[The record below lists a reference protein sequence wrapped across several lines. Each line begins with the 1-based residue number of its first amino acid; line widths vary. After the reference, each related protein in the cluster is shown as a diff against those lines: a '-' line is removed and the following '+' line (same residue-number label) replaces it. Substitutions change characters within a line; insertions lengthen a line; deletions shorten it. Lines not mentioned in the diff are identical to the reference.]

1 MSLHTASKTRMIS
14 PMSYS
19 KKLMDLHSVP
29 FQDVCFPSAEMNVE
43 TRSDGSLIVT
53 SVVELKEYIPNLSV
67 VISQQAKDRPEQA
80 YLKERDLNGQ
90 WLSINYAEVFRDSS
104 AVAAWLLIQD
114 IKNLRPVL
122 ILSGNSIHH
131 AVLKYGAMA
140 AQIPVCPV
148 SINYS
153 LIGGDYGRLNY
164 VINML
169 NPAVIFAEHT
179 ERYKTVLDSVDFG
192 DAIIITANPD
202 ILNCSAIAMADIL
215 KTDISEQVNE
225 SIYSIDPD
233 VPAVY
238 MLTSGSTSLPKAVIH
253 TQRMI
258 TANLAQACQVLG
270 ETAGWDDQMLDW
282 LPWNH
287 VSGAFTKMGV
297 MVSGG
302 TLHIDAGRPMPGE
315 FDTTVKNI
323 KDVPVK
329 FFTNVPAGYAMLVEA
344 METDPELKYA
354 FFSSLR
360 LALYGGAG
368 LPQALYD
375 RFQKLAIEV
384 TGKRI
389 FFTTGYGATETSS
402 GCMAIYFNSE
412 EVGIGLPMP
421 GLTIKLVP
429 ENDRYEVRMLGT
441 MVTPGYVGHDSS
453 DLFDD
458 EGFLKIGDYAVFIK
472 RNDISRGLKFAGR
485 LAEEFKLANG
495 TWVSGGTLRA
505 LLIQTLSPL
514 ISDTV
519 ICGVNAEY
527 LAVLVWLNRGT
538 AERYFKRSLPTTSE
552 DLACDMELRSWIVE
566 KLGEY
571 NDRNPSS
578 SRRIKRIGFL
588 IEPPSIDGHEISD
601 KGTVNQSVTLLR
613 RASDVVRLYSEVPDN
628 FVITL
633 D

>member
-1 MSLHTASKTRMIS
+1 MN
-14 PMSYS
+14 YS
-19 KKLMDLHSVP
+19 KKTIDLHNFP
-29 FQDVCFPSAEMNVE
+29 FRDVRFPSAEMTVE
-43 TRSDGSLIVT
+43 TRSDGSLVVT
-53 SVVELKEYIPNLSV
+53 PVIKLKEYIPNLSV
-67 VISQQAKDRPEQA
+67 VMSQQAKDRPEQP
-80 YLKERDLNGQ
+80 YLKERDANGE
-90 WLSINYAEVFRDSS
+90 WFAISYAEVFRDSS
-104 AVAAWLLIQD
+104 AVAAWLLKQGID
-114 IKNLRPVL
+114 NSRPVL

-131 AVLKYGAMA
+131 AVFKYGAMA

-153 LIGGDYGRLNY
+153 LIGGDYGRLKH
-164 VINML
+164 VINLL
-169 NPAVIFAEHT
+169 NPAVVFAEHT
-179 ERYKTVLDSVDFG
+179 DRYKAALNSVDFA
-192 DAIIITANPD
+192 DAVIITANPD
-202 ILNCSAIAMADIL
+202 ILDRPAITMAEIL
-215 KTDISEQVNE
+215 ETDITEKVSE
-225 SIYSIDPD
+225 SIFSIDPD
-233 VPAVY
+233 APAVY

-258 TANLAQACQVLG
+258 TANLAQVCQVLG

-287 VSGAFTKMGV
+287 VSGASTKMGV

-329 FFTNVPAGYAMLVEA
+329 FFTNVPAGYAMLADA
-344 METDPELKYA
+344 MDTDPELQNA
-354 FFSSLR
+354 FFGSLR

-384 TGKRI
+384 TGKKV

-402 GCMAIYFNSE
+402 GCMAIYFESE

-429 ENDRYEVRMLGT
+429 ENDRYEVRMHGI
-441 MVTPGYVGHDSS
+441 MVTPGYVGQDSS

-458 EGFLKIGDYAVFIK
+458 EGFLKIGDYATFIEH
-472 RNDISRGLKFAGR
+472 NDISRGLKFAGR

-495 TWVSGGTLRA
+495 TWVSGGTLKA
-505 LLIQTLSPL
+505 GLIQTLSPL
-514 ISDTV
+514 ISDAV
-519 ICGVNAEY
+519 ICGLNAEY
-527 LAVLVWLNRGT
+527 LAALVWLNRAA
-538 AERYFKRSLPTTSE
+538 AERYFERNLPDTSE
-552 DLACDMELRSWIVE
+552 DLACDMELRSWVVE
-566 KLGEY
+566 TLGEY
-571 NDRNPSS
+571 NERNPGSS
-578 SRRIKRIGFL
+578 TRIKRIGFL

-601 KGTVNQSVTLLR
+601 KGTVNQSVALQR
-613 RASDVVRLYSEVPDN
+613 RANDVERLYAEIPDN